1 MIGIADKLRALD
13 IIRWNMVPTQRQQSL
28 AEHTFMVAMI
38 AEQIANECGI
48 GAGMVIHMA
57 LYHDLEEVMTGD
69 IPAPTKRK
77 LKEAGVNFGAGGPL
91 NHLGYWSEGATPRD
105 HAIVKCAD
113 YIADIIFLKR
123 YGRTFYADLV
133 LNKLT
138 WRFMEYLDPAVVSDV
153 VRTAALKTLA
163 LCGDDQMNLP

>member
-28 AEHTFMVAMI
+28 AEHTFMVALV
-38 AEQIANECGI
+38 AEHIANELGLPT
-48 GAGMVIHMA
+48 GAILRLA

-77 LKEAGVNFGAGGPL
+77 LENTGLNFNAVF
-91 NHLGYWSEGATPRD
+91 NQLGFLDITAPPN
-105 HAIVKCAD
+105 AIVIVKAAD
-113 YIADIIFLKR
+113 YIADIIYLRR
-123 YGRTFYADLV
+123 YGNTKYALLV
-133 LNKLT
+133 MDRLSKNFWDYVDKLPD
-138 WRFMEYLDPAVVSDV
+138 EIKD
-153 VRTAALKTLA
+153 AALKTFA